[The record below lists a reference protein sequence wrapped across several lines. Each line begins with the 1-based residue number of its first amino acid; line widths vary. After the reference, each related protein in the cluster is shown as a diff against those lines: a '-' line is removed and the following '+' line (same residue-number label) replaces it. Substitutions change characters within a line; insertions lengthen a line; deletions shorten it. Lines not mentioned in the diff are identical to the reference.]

1 MTGPA
6 QTDRP
11 MRILQIGTQ
20 FGVGGIARHVIDLT
34 HWLRGAGHT
43 VHFAGEPGALLD
55 ASKDDQFH
63 ALPLAGVSALGG
75 SVPARIRNLL
85 RCVPRLRRLI
95 RAHPVD
101 VIHCHESAPALVT
114 SLAVIGTGIPVV
126 VTYHGSEPERIRS
139 FGRICRLGAEVVVTP
154 SHLCAG
160 QLHEIGGIPAD
171 RLRVVGLGVKPAPE
185 TDAEEVAALRRDLLG
200 ADGELLVLS
209 LSRASYQ
216 KGLDILIEVAME
228 VARHRGDIRFVVA
241 GAGPLL
247 ENLRAAARAKGA
259 ERHVRF
265 IGATHRPYLHLLASD
280 IYLLTSRWEALPIS
294 IVEAFRAGVPVIAS
308 DTGGVRELV
317 DTDVGA
323 VVPVGDVAA
332 CASEILR
339 LAGDPGLRA
348 AMAAAAF
355 ERSREDRFTPDFI
368 HRQFE
373 KLYRD
378 LAAKRTG

>member
-1 MTGPA
+1 
-6 QTDRP
+6 
-11 MRILQIGTQ
+11 MRILQICTQ
-20 FGVGGIARHVIDLT
+20 FGVGGIARHVIDLS
-34 HWLRGAGHT
+34 HWLRDAGHT

-55 ASKDDQFH
+55 ASKDNQFH
-63 ALPLAGVSALGG
+63 ALPLAAVSALGG
-75 SVPARIRNLL
+75 SVPARVLNLL

-114 SLAVIGTGIPVV
+114 SLAAIGTGIPVV

-139 FGRICRLGAEVVVTP
+139 FGRISRLGADVVVTP

-160 QLHEIGGIPAD
+160 QLHEIGGVPAD

-185 TDAEEVAALRRDLLG
+185 TDAEEVAALRRELLG

-216 KGLDILIEVAME
+216 KGLDILIEVAKE
-228 VARHRGDIRFVVA
+228 VAKQRDDIRFVVA
-241 GAGPLL
+241 GDGPLL
-247 ENLRAAARAKGA
+247 KELRAAARANG
-259 ERHVRF
+259 VDGYLSF
-265 IGATHRPYLHLLASD
+265 IGATHRPYLYLHAAD

-294 IVEAFRAGVPVIAS
+294 IVEAFRAGVPVIAT
-308 DTGGVRELV
+308 DTGGVSELV
-317 DTDVGA
+317 DADVGA
-323 VVPVGDVAA
+323 VVPIGDVAA

-339 LAGDPGLRA
+339 LADDPALRA
-348 AMAAAAF
+348 TMAAAAL

-373 KLYRD
+373 QLYRD
-378 LAAKRTG
+378 LAAKRTD